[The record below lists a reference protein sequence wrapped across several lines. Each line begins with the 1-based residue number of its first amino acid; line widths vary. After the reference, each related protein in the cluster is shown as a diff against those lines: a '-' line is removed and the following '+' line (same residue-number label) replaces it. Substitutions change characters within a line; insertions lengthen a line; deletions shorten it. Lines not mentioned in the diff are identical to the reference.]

1 MLLLVA
7 MALGTAALGAVAWL
21 AAARS
26 RTAARALPPA
36 LLTLLAARAVL
47 SRFPAAE
54 WALFPWPEYAR
65 VQGFTLYPLAVAF
78 LGAAA
83 ARLPVRWNRG
93 VVLGVAAAVLAHGL
107 HRHAWL
113 AWPEVHGD
121 GRVADA
127 RLHVRQSTIYTCGPA
142 ACAAALAHFGVVVT
156 EADLARACL
165 TRRAGT
171 SLFDLYRGL
180 VEVTRGLPLAV
191 SIEDLTAG
199 ELLAADHV
207 VIASN
212 DGGGHALCYTTTG
225 GAVSVHD
232 PMARAPATWT
242 PQQLREQ
249 YRGPAVVLR
258 SPPAAA
264 PR

>member
-7 MALGTAALGAVAWL
+7 MALSTVALGAAAWL
-21 AAARS
+21 AAAR
-26 RTAARALPPA
+26 RPTAARALPPLLLA
-36 LLTLLAARAVL
+36 LLATRAAL

-54 WALFPWPEYAR
+54 WALFPWPGYAY

-78 LGAAA
+78 LAAAA
-83 ARLPVRWNRG
+83 ARLPVRWNRA
-93 VVLGVAAAVLAHGL
+93 VVLAVATGVLGHGL

-113 AWPEVHGD
+113 AWPEAHGD

-127 RLHVRQSTIYTCGPA
+127 QHHMRQSTVYTCGPA
-142 ACAAALAHFGVVVT
+142 ACASALSHCGIVAT
-156 EADLARACL
+156 EAELARACL

-180 VEVTRGLPLAV
+180 VETTRDRAIAV
-191 SIEDLTAG
+191 SIEDPTAD
-199 ELLAADHV
+199 ELLAAGHV

-212 DGGGHALCYTTTG
+212 DGGGHALCYVTTNG
-225 GAVSVHD
+225 DVLVHD
-232 PMARAPATWT
+232 PMSKAPATWSRS
-242 PQQLREQ
+242 QFRDS
-249 YRGPAVVLR
+249 YRGPAIVLR
-258 SPPAAA
+258 PLPASA